1 MLLLSLLDKVEVAVV
16 FLIMISVLVAAH
28 EYGHYLF
35 AKIFKMGV
43 EEFAIGFGKKPIWVW
58 MRKTQKIQLSDAE
71 AASKGLPSGS
81 TLEEETQYTVRPW
94 PIGGFVRINGMVPQE
109 DGSEIYV
116 PGGFYSK
123 PAWQR
128 FIVLLAGPVFSIAS
142 GILLI
147 FLTTLVAGVPSR
159 DSVVAKVSPDSPAF
173 IGGIR
178 EGDRIVSLND
188 RPISSSEEVAKF
200 DRRPGVPIKV
210 GFERNGKR
218 MELSLVPAHLK
229 SDLNDPRVD
238 PRDVRLGLGFGRLVP
253 ASPGP
258 AFVNA
263 VETPYLIVS
272 TLATQ
277 LSTKKVS
284 VEETVGGPA
293 SMVSA
298 TSDAVHNGVEA
309 VIGTAALL
317 SISVGIFNL
326 LPIGP
331 LDGGQMM
338 LAFIEIFRRKRLS
351 IQTQATF
358 MNVGAAIVITMF
370 ICVMFIDAKRFLPF
384 RKDRTGSTQ
393 IARPSK

>member
-1 MLLLSLLDKVEVAVV
+1 MLLLQNLLDKVEVAIV
-16 FLIMISVLVAAH
+16 FLLMISILVAAH

-35 AKIFKMGV
+35 ARIFKMGV
-43 EEFAIGFGKKPIWVW
+43 EEFAIGFGRKPIWVW
-58 MRKTQKIQLSDAE
+58 MKKKQRIQLTDEE
-71 AASKGLPSGS
+71 AQRQGLPSGS
-81 TLEEETQYTVRPW
+81 TVEEETQYTVRPW

-109 DGSEIYV
+109 DGGEIHI

-128 FIVLLAGPVFSIAS
+128 FVVLLAGPVFSIAS

-147 FLTTLVAGVPSR
+147 FFTTLATGVPSR
-159 DSVVAKVSPDSPAF
+159 DSIIAKVSQDSPAWV
-173 IGGIR
+173 GGLR
-178 EGDRIVSLND
+178 PGDKIVSLND
-188 RPISSSEEVAKF
+188 KPISLAEEVAKF
-200 DRRPGVPIKV
+200 DRKAGVPIVV
-210 GFERNGKR
+210 GFERNGQR
-218 MELSLVPAHLK
+218 QQISLVPVHI
-229 SDLNDPRVD
+229 SGDPRSD
-238 PRDVRLGLGFGRLVP
+238 PRDVRLGIAFGRPVP
-253 ASPGP
+253 IAPAP

-263 VETPYLIVS
+263 VSMPYLMVT
-272 TLATQ
+272 TLASQ
-277 LSTKKVS
+277 LSQRKVA
-284 VEETVGGPA
+284 VEDTVGGPA

-298 TSDAVHNGVEA
+298 TSDAVHSGIEA
-309 VIGTAALL
+309 VVETAALL

-338 LAFIEIFRRKRLS
+338 LAFIEMFRKRRLS

-384 RKDRTGSTQ
+384 GKDKPPVTQ
-393 IARPSK
+393 TAHPSK